1 MPKHEILIVEDDNIQ
16 RKQLVR
22 VLERPEYGVATAC
35 SGEEALRL
43 LASRKFD
50 LVISDLRMP
59 GISGLELIER
69 VKNAFPHT
77 SLLMITAHA
86 SIASAIEAMK
96 IGAEDFL
103 TKPFGYDELNIIVAR
118 IFEKR
123 DLLAENVFLRE
134 QLESQ
139 FSFAN
144 IISKNH
150 RMRKIFNAVASVAP
164 TDSTILIQGETG
176 TGKELIAKAIHFHS
190 PRKGMRFV
198 TVDCGALPENLL
210 ESELF
215 GHEKGA
221 FTGASS
227 RRVGKL
233 QYADGSTLFLDEV
246 GNMSTAMQ
254 MKLLRA
260 LEEKRFQ
267 RVGSNESIKTDIR
280 LIAATNV
287 DLLALV
293 HKGEFRED
301 LYYRLNVIPLKI
313 PPLRERP
320 EDIPLLARH
329 FLIIYT
335 ERMGKSDIEISH
347 AAINRLMKHT
357 WPGNVRELENAIE
370 RAVAMASGG
379 CIDEESL
386 CDVLDVDAGVAPGT
400 DSLTNLPLADR
411 VAEFEKEY
419 LTQLLRDCGGKTE
432 LAAEKAGQ
440 SLRTLQR
447 KLKNHGINPEHFNP
461 HRNHITH

>member
-1 MPKHEILIVEDDNIQ
+1 MAEQEILIVEDDEIQ
-16 RKQLVR
+16 RRQLAR
-22 VLERPEYGVATAC
+22 ALERPEYRVSSAC
-35 SGEEALRL
+35 TGEEALRM
-43 LASRKFD
+43 LANRKFD
-50 LVISDLRMP
+50 LVISDLKMP

-69 VKNAFPHT
+69 IKNAFPHT
-77 SLLMITAHA
+77 SLLLITAHG
-86 SIASAIEAMK
+86 SIDSAIEAMK

-103 TKPFGYDELNIIVAR
+103 TKPFGHDQLNIIVSR
-118 IFEKR
+118 VFEKR
-123 DLLAENVFLRE
+123 DILAENILLRE

-150 RMRKIFNAVASVAP
+150 KMRKIFNIVASVAP
-164 TDSTILIQGETG
+164 TDSTVLIQGETG

-190 PRKGMRFV
+190 PRKDKRFV
-198 TVDCGALPENLL
+198 AVDCGALPENLL

-227 RRVGKL
+227 RRIGKL
-233 QYADGSTLFLDEV
+233 QYADGSTLFMDEV
-246 GNMSTAMQ
+246 GNMSPAMQ

-267 RVGSNESIKTDIR
+267 LVGGNEPTETDIR
-280 LIAATNV
+280 LIAATNI
-287 DLLALV
+287 DLQALV
-293 HKGEFRED
+293 RNGQFRED

-313 PPLRERP
+313 PPLRERT

-329 FLIIYT
+329 FLRLYR
-335 ERMGKSDIEISH
+335 ERMGKNVNEITH
-347 AAINRLMKHT
+347 AAIKRLMKHS

-370 RAVAMASGG
+370 RAVALATGNSIG
-379 CIDEESL
+379 EESL
-386 CDVLDVDAGVAPGT
+386 IDILDTEPIGSRPRADGLVD
-400 DSLTNLPLADR
+400 LPLSDR
-411 VAEFEKEY
+411 IAELEKEY
-419 LTQLLRDCGGKTE
+419 LAELLRQCGGKTE

-447 KLKNHGINPEHFNP
+447 KLRIHEIKPEDFKP
-461 HRNHITH
+461 GGAT